1 MPVCA
6 ATVENQWSPGLKME
20 QGPSR
25 GAGERVVGS
34 VGKPST
40 EEAEIGVPHSSE
52 SRRCLVEVGP
62 QCVPGES
69 SEGAHMGAGL
79 GSRSLPFTR
88 FRGRTGTGDL
98 SGTGSGHT
106 NPCFQKLAESS
117 YWFLH

>member
-1 MPVCA
+1 
-6 ATVENQWSPGLKME
+6 ME

-69 SEGAHMGAGL
+69 SEGCFISGY
-79 GSRSLPFTR
+79 SREEGF
-88 FRGRTGTGDL
+88 
-98 SGTGSGHT
+98 
-106 NPCFQKLAESS
+106 
-117 YWFLH
+117 